1 MDEIQVPKDFS
12 VLTDDDLNSLEQQV
26 RAAAEPLIP
35 RAQGDGEPLTAE
47 ESASLQKLA
56 TVVTGV
62 AAERKSRIGQASASV
77 ATTRKNTEAAAAFAT
92 TTEGEGDKPAA
103 AEDGDAAAT
112 KAPAKKT
119 DAEGEQAAE
128 GDSKNEGE
136 AVTAGGKV
144 RVADVAGAGD
154 GGTPVVP
161 GATSTTREGY
171 SRMVAAPN
179 LPSVNAGTQF
189 KSIGEVARAAEKQ
202 FAIYPKGAS
211 AGQQYIRTP
220 VMYLEREFPPELRV
234 REGMDHDAIINV
246 FDRAADQSQLP
257 GGSLV
262 AAAGWCAPSEIDYGL
277 FELEGTAGML
287 SLPEAQI
294 SRGGIQF
301 TTGPDFSTIFGGS
314 GYWHQTEAQV
324 QAATSKP
331 CMVISCPSFTEKR
344 LEVEGVCI
352 TGAFLQ
358 DRGYPEMVARF
369 VRGAL
374 KAHARKMNI
383 FKINQLVAGST
394 LFDYTNV
401 ANLPVTTTEFKDL
414 SVVNRLLGILDIQAV
429 DYRNKYRM
437 DPDATLE
444 VVFPDWLIASV
455 RADVSRRTG
464 IDPQAAQ
471 NVTREMFN
479 NWMADRNLRAQWI
492 YDWLDAYNT
501 TNTSIVGQTAGIY
514 TLPTTVEALLY
525 APGTWVAGVSDVV
538 RLDTVYDSTNLALNQ
553 YTQLFTEEGILVAK
567 RGFESRRIKTTIDP
581 SGVTSA
587 TADMRTG

>member
-12 VLTDDDLNSLEQQV
+12 TLTDDALNDLETQV
-26 RAAAEPLIP
+26 RTAAEPLLP

-47 ESASLQKLA
+47 ESSSLQKL
-56 TVVTGV
+56 G
-62 AAERKSRIGQASASV
+62 EAS
-77 ATTRKNTEAAAAFAT
+77 AAAATARK
-92 TTEGEGDKPAA
+92 TTEAFIA
-103 AEDGDAAAT
+103 FA
-112 KAPAKKT
+112 T
-119 DAEGEQAAE
+119 DAEGGDPAKKAE
-128 GDSKNEGE
+128 EEAKALADREEADKDTAQGDDAKGEENTGGE
-136 AVTAGGKV
+136 AVVAGGKV
-144 RVADVAGAGD
+144 RVADVAGQGTGTVPTVAG
-154 GGTPVVP
+154 
-161 GATSTTREGY
+161 AESTKREGF

-189 KSIGEVARAAEKQ
+189 SNIGEVARAAEKQ
-202 FAIYPKGAS
+202 FAVYPKGGGS
-211 AGQQYIRTP
+211 GQQYIRTP
-220 VMYLEREFPPELRV
+220 VMYLEREVPPELRV
-234 REGMDHDAIINV
+234 REGMDHEAVAGV
-246 FDRAADQSQLP
+246 FDTAADQSKLP

-287 SLPEAQI
+287 SLPEVQI

-301 TTGPDFSTIFGGS
+301 TTGPDFSSIFAGTGF
-314 GYWHQTEAQV
+314 WHQTEAQV
-324 QAATSKP
+324 IAATSKP
-331 CMVISCPSFTEKR
+331 CMVIPCPTFTEKR

-429 DYRNKYRM
+429 DYRYKYRM
-437 DPDATLE
+437 DPEAILE
-444 VVFPDWLIASV
+444 VVFPQWLIASV
-455 RADVSRRTG
+455 RADISRRTG
-464 IDPQAAQ
+464 ISPQDAQ
-471 NVTREMFN
+471 NVTIAMFN
-479 NWMADRNLRAQWI
+479 EWMSDRYLRSQWV

-501 TNTSIVGQTAGIY
+501 TNTSTVGQTAGIY

-567 RGFESRRIKTTIDP
+567 RGFESRRIKTAIDP

-587 TADMRTG
+587 TVNMVTG

>member
-1 MDEIQVPKDFS
+1 MDEITVPKDFS
-12 VLTDDDLNSLEQQV
+12 TLTDDALNDLETQV
-26 RAAAEPLIP
+26 RTAAEPLIP
-35 RAQGDGEPLTAE
+35 RAQGDGEPLTTD
-47 ESASLQKLA
+47 ESESLQKLA

-62 AAERKSRIGQASASV
+62 AAERKRRIGEASAAASS
-77 ATTRKNTEAAAAFAT
+77 TRKNTEAAGAFASGA
-92 TTEGEGDKPAA
+92 EGEGEKPADPA
-103 AEDGDAAAT
+103 SDEA
-112 KAPAKKT
+112 KKAKKT
-119 DAEGEQAAE
+119 DAEGDKAAE
-128 GDSKNEGE
+128 GENTGGE
-136 AVTAGGKV
+136 AVVAGGKV
-144 RVADVAGAGD
+144 RVADVAGNGD
-154 GGTPVVP
+154 GKTPAVA
-161 GATSTTREGY
+161 GAEGDKREGY

-179 LPSVNAGTQF
+179 LASVNAGTQF
-189 KSIGEVARAAEKQ
+189 SNIGEVARAAERQ
-202 FAIYPKGAS
+202 FALHPSGGGS
-211 AGQQYIRTP
+211 GQQYIRTP

-234 REGMDHDAIINV
+234 REGMNHEAIMGV
-246 FDRAADQSQLP
+246 FDAAADQSKLP

-287 SLPEAQI
+287 SLPEVQI

-301 TTGPDFSTIFGGS
+301 TTGPDFSSIFAGTGF
-314 GYWHQTEAQV
+314 WHQTEAQV
-324 QAATSKP
+324 IAATSKP
-331 CMVISCPSFTEKR
+331 CMVIPCPSFTEKR

-401 ANLPVTTTEFKDL
+401 ANLAVTTTEFKDL

-429 DYRNKYRM
+429 DYRYKYRM
-437 DPDATLE
+437 DPEAVLE
-444 VVFPDWLIASV
+444 VVLPQWLIASV
-455 RADVSRRTG
+455 RADISRRTG
-464 IDPQAAQ
+464 ISPADAQ
-471 NVTREMFN
+471 NVTVAMFN
-479 NWMADRNLRAQWI
+479 GWMSDRNLRAQWI
-492 YDWLDAYNT
+492 YDWLDAYNA

-553 YTQLFTEEGILVAK
+553 YTQLFTEEGILIAK
-567 RGFESRRIKTTIDP
+567 RGFESRRIKTAIDP
-581 SGVTSA
+581 SGVTAA

>member
-12 VLTDDDLNSLEQQV
+12 TLTDDALSDLETQV
-26 RAAAEPLIP
+26 RTAAEPLIP
-35 RAQGDGEPLTAE
+35 RAQGDGEPLTAD

-62 AAERKSRIGQASASV
+62 AAERKRRIGEASA
-77 ATTRKNTEAAAAFAT
+77 AATTTRKNTEAAVAFASS
-92 TTEGEGDKPAA
+92 TEGGKPADPESDEA
-103 AEDGDAAAT
+103 K
-112 KAPAKKT
+112 KAAKKT
-119 DAEGEQAAE
+119 DAEGETVE
-128 GDSKNEGE
+128 GEQSTEGE
-136 AVTAGGKV
+136 AVVAGGKV
-144 RVADVAGAGD
+144 RVADVAGQGD
-154 GGTPVVP
+154 GKVPPVA
-161 GATSTTREGY
+161 GAESTKREGY

-179 LPSVNAGTQF
+179 LASVNAGTKF
-189 KSIGEVARAAEKQ
+189 SNIGEVARAAERQ
-202 FAIYPKGAS
+202 FALHPSGGS
-211 AGQQYIRTP
+211 GQQYIRTP
-220 VMYLEREFPPELRV
+220 VMYLERDFPKELRV
-234 REGMDHDAIINV
+234 TEHMNHEAIMAT
-246 FDRAADQSQLP
+246 FDEAADQSKLP

-287 SLPEAQI
+287 SLPEVQI

-301 TTGPDFSTIFGGS
+301 TTGPDFSSIFAGTGF
-314 GYWHQTEAQV
+314 WHQTEAQV
-324 QAATSKP
+324 IAATSKP
-331 CMVISCPSFTEKR
+331 CMVIPCPSFTEKR

-401 ANLPVTTTEFKDL
+401 ANLAVTTTEYKDL

-437 DPDATLE
+437 DPEATLE
-444 VVFPDWLIASV
+444 VVLPQWLIASV
-455 RADVSRRTG
+455 RADISRRTG
-464 IDPQAAQ
+464 ISPQDAQ
-471 NVTREMFN
+471 NVTVAMFN
-479 NWMADRNLRAQWI
+479 GWMADRNLRAQWI
-492 YDWLDAYNT
+492 YDWLDAYNA

-567 RGFESRRIKTTIDP
+567 RGFESRRIKTAIDP